1 MNRTIRKVNPALP
14 KPPKILNV
22 AAYARVSLEKD
33 SMLHSLSAQISHYSG
48 LIQRHPG
55 WRYAGV
61 YADKALT
68 GTKAERP
75 EFQRLLADCRAG
87 KIDLILTKSISR
99 FARNTVTLLGTVR
112 EMKTLGI
119 DIFFEE
125 QNIHSLSG
133 EGELMLSILA
143 SYAQEE
149 SRSVS
154 ENCKWRIQKRFEA
167 GEPANWRFMYG
178 YRIHKGTIRM
188 DAKEADVVRWVF
200 QSYLNGYGTTEI
212 ARLLRASQTPC
223 YCGGMWTPKRVLDLL
238 KNEKYAG
245 NALLQK
251 KYVPDYLSKSEK
263 INHGELPKYFSEGTH
278 EAIIAPEIFERVQA
292 QIERNRRKNNI
303 ARIAPQHSIFTG
315 RIVCCQCGKRYQRK
329 VTRSEVAWNCA
340 TFLRLG
346 KAYCHT
352 KQIPEEILKQETAAV
367 LGLCEFNEA
376 VFDERI
382 AEIRVPAFNH
392 LIFVFRDGTQ
402 TERVW
407 QDKSRRDSWTEDM
420 RLRAAEHARKRHVKE
435 GGEQ

>member
-1 MNRTIRKVNPALP
+1 
-14 KPPKILNV
+14 
-22 AAYARVSLEKD
+22 
-33 SMLHSLSAQISHYSG
+33 
-48 LIQRHPG
+48 
-55 WRYAGV
+55 
-61 YADKALT
+61 
-68 GTKAERP
+68 
-75 EFQRLLADCRAG
+75 
-87 KIDLILTKSISR
+87 
-99 FARNTVTLLGTVR
+99 
-112 EMKTLGI
+112 
-119 DIFFEE
+119 
-125 QNIHSLSG
+125 
-133 EGELMLSILA
+133 MLSILA

-178 YRIHKGTIRM
+178 YRIHKGIIRM
-188 DAKEADVVRWVF
+188 DAEEAAVVRWVF

-223 YCGGMWTPKRVLDLL
+223 YCGGTWTPKRVLDLL

-251 KYVPDYLSKSEK
+251 KYVPDHLSKSEK

-367 LGLCEFNEA
+367 LGLREFDGA
-376 VFDERI
+376 VFNERI

-402 TERVW
+402 IERVW
-407 QDKSRRDSWTEDM
+407 QDKSRRDSWTEEM

>member
-154 ENCKWRIQKRFEA
+154 ENCKWRIQKKFEQ
-167 GEPANWRFMYG
+167 GIPTTTQ
-178 YRIHKGTIRM
+178 I
-188 DAKEADVVRWVF
+188 
-200 QSYLNGYGTTEI
+200 NG
-212 ARLLRASQTPC
+212 
-223 YCGGMWTPKRVLDLL
+223 L
-238 KNEKYAG
+238 KI
-245 NALLQK
+245 
-251 KYVPDYLSKSEK
+251 D
-263 INHGELPKYFSEGTH
+263 H
-278 EAIIAPEIFERVQA
+278 
-292 QIERNRRKNNI
+292 
-303 ARIAPQHSIFTG
+303 G
-315 RIVCCQCGKRYQRK
+315 RITV
-329 VTRSEVAWNCA
+329 
-340 TFLRLG
+340 
-346 KAYCHT
+346 
-352 KQIPEEILKQETAAV
+352 IPE
-367 LGLCEFNEA
+367 G
-376 VFDERI
+376 
-382 AEIRVPAFNH
+382 
-392 LIFVFRDGTQ
+392 
-402 TERVW
+402 
-407 QDKSRRDSWTEDM
+407 
-420 RLRAAEHARKRHVKE
+420 
-435 GGEQ
+435 